1 MNFINL
7 NYQTVC
13 SDEDRKRFFKNG
25 CYMQVTKKKY
35 RRRFLRKDGNCNIH
49 FKRAFGEWENY
60 FSDIFTTLIDLKWR
74 QMFLIFSLSYIL
86 SWLFFGLVFWITAA
100 VHGDLPGGGGSHT
113 PCVEQVHSFTAAFLF
128 SIETQTTIGYGS
140 RYVTEECPFA
150 VSMVTFQSVMSCL
163 INTFIIGTVVAKM
176 SKARKRAQTIGFSN
190 NAVIAVRNGKLC
202 VMWRIGDFRESHI
215 IEGTV
220 RAQLLRFKEHD
231 DQKLSMVHQDLNV
244 GTGNVILISPVTVV
258 HEINQGSPLYKLGRK
273 DLAEDDFEVIVTFVY
288 SEDSTG
294 NTHQSRSSYT
304 PLEILWGHRFN
315 DILKDKTSHYKVNYS
330 QFHKT
335 HEVAISDCSAEELD
349 STPVQAVNVLTVAGL
364 DSEDGKCDTAI
375 SPCEDT
381 ELEDDLYV
389 YQRPEL
395 VFRTLSMESEI

>member
-7 NYQTVC
+7 NYQTV
-13 SDEDRKRFFKNG
+13 SSEEDRKKLFKNG
-25 CYMQVTKKKY
+25 CYMQVNKRKY
-35 RRRFLRKDGNCNIH
+35 RKRFLRKDGNCNIH
-49 FKRAFGEWENY
+49 FKRAFGEWESY

-86 SWLFFGLVFWITAA
+86 SWLFFGLIFWITAV
-100 VHGDLPGGGGSHT
+100 VHGDMLTEEEDHT
-113 PCVEQVHSFTAAFLF
+113 PCVDEVHSFTAAFLF

-140 RYVTEECPFA
+140 RCVTEECPFA

-190 NAVIAVRNGKLC
+190 NAVISLQNRKLC
-202 VMWRIGDFRESHI
+202 MMWRIGDLRESHI

-231 DQKLSMVHQDLNV
+231 DQKLSMEHQDLDI
-244 GTGNVILISPVTVV
+244 GTGNVILISPVTIV
-258 HEINQGSPLYKLGRK
+258 HEINEDSPLYNLSQK
-273 DLAEDDFEVIVTFVY
+273 DLAEDDFEIIVTFVY

-315 DILKDKTSHYKVNYS
+315 DILKDKASHYKVNYS

-335 HEVAISDCSAEELD
+335 HEVTTPDCSAKELY
-349 STPVQAVNVLTVAGL
+349 SAAEQEVNVLTVAGL
-364 DSEDGKCDTAI
+364 DSGDARCESAVIPNDDEEHSAI
-375 SPCEDT
+375 RYMC
-381 ELEDDLYV
+381 
-389 YQRPEL
+389 QRPEL
-395 VFRTLSMESEI
+395 VFRSLSMESEI